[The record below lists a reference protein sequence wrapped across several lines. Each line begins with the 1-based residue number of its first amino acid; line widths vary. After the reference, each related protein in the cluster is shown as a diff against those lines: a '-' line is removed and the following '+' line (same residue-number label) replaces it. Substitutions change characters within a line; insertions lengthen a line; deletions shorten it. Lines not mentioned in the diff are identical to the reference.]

1 MADTQVGRQ
10 SDRVSSYATPAAG
23 GRVPPQNTEAERA
36 TLGAILLDP
45 DSLGRVLGY
54 LRPEDFYHSANR
66 RVFTAI
72 LALSDRSEPVDLITV
87 TDELRSEGELDIVGG
102 AGYVSSLTN
111 TVPTSANVEYYARI
125 VREASVR
132 RNLIRISS
140 EIISSAYDDSGD
152 SRLVIEEAEKRIFE
166 ITENQ
171 LTGGFVKAR
180 DIVERTVEAIEKLY
194 HTRDSYTGVPSG
206 FPALDNMLSGF
217 QKSEFIIIGA
227 RPSVGKTALALSMAA
242 NIAIHSKVPAGFF
255 TLEMSDMAVM
265 QRLIAA
271 EARIGS
277 QTLRTGMLRPSDFK
291 NLTDAAGLIYEAPL
305 WITDTPN
312 IRLLDLRAQAR
323 RMRQQHDVRIIFIDY
338 ITLVTSENLEAP
350 RHEQIAE
357 ISRSLKALAR
367 ELDIPIVALSQVT
380 RDSEGKRPNLA
391 NIRESGSIEQDA
403 DVVMFLHRDRGT
415 ERDDSQA
422 MNVIETELVV
432 AKQRNG
438 PVGTVKIAFLPQY
451 TKFESLAEDPI

>member
-1 MADTQVGRQ
+1 
-10 SDRVSSYATPAAG
+10 
-23 GRVPPQNTEAERA
+23 
-36 TLGAILLDP
+36 LLDP
-45 DSLGRVLGY
+45 EALGRVLAF
-54 LRPEDFYHSANR
+54 LRADDFYHAANK
-66 RVFTAI
+66 RVFSAI
-72 LALSDRSEPVDLITV
+72 LALSERSEPIDLITV
-87 TDELRSEGELDIVGG
+87 TEELRSEGELDTVGG
-102 AGYVSSLTN
+102 AGFVSSLTN

-125 VREASVR
+125 VRESSVR
-132 RNLIRISS
+132 RNLIRISG
-140 EIISSAYDDSGD
+140 EIIASAYDDSGD
-152 SRLVIEEAEKRIFE
+152 SRIVIEEAEKKIFE
-166 ITENQ
+166 ITENN
-171 LTGGFVKAR
+171 LAGGFVKAR

-227 RPSVGKTALALSMAA
+227 RPSVGKTALALTMAA
-242 NIAIHSKVPAGFF
+242 NISIHNKVPCGFF

-265 QRLIAA
+265 QRLIAS

-323 RMRQQHDVRIIFIDY
+323 RMKSQHDVKIIFIDY
-338 ITLVTSENLEAP
+338 ITLVTSENMEAP

-403 DVVMFLHRDRGT
+403 DVVMFLHRERGT
-415 ERDDSQA
+415 EREDQQS
-422 MNVIETELVV
+422 MNTIETELVV

-451 TKFESLAEDPI
+451 TKFESLAEEPL